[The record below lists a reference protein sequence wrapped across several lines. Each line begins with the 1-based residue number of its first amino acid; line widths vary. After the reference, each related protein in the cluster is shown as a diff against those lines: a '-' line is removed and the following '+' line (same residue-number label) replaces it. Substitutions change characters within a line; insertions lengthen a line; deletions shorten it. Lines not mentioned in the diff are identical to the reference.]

1 MVVGALLLQFTPLHH
16 HHSGVLALRYTIFVR
31 SNRCFQPD
39 LLLFFTDDPCD
50 TANRNVK
57 SGLALWIQQLI
68 ALLIKRFHHAR
79 RGKKGFV
86 SQILLPA
93 IFVAAA
99 MAFSLLRP
107 PRGVLPPL
115 KLSPSQYGEP
125 NYVFIA
131 NLRKNFNFTKRIV
144 EAAVKGP
151 GLGKF

>member
-1 MVVGALLLQFTPLHH
+1 M
-16 HHSGVLALRYTIFVR
+16 RRNIFYR
-31 SNRCFQPD
+31 LD

-50 TANRNVK
+50 SAYRNVK
-57 SGLALWIQQLI
+57 TGLALWIQQFI

-79 RGKKGFV
+79 RGKKSFV

-115 KLSPSQYGEP
+115 KLTPSQYGEP
-125 NYVFIA
+125 NYAFIA

-144 EAAVKGP
+144 DAAVKGP
-151 GLGKF
+151 GLGKL